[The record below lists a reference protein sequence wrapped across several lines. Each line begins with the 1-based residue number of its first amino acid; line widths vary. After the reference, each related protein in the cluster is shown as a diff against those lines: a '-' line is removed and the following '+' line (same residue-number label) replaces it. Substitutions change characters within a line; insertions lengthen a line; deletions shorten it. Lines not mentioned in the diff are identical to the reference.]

1 MPLASAR
8 ALPRPP
14 ALRLGSSPAL
24 SPGLIWAVSA
34 GALLLTAA
42 THAGLPPLS
51 RHMVVHIVLM
61 NVIGP
66 LAVWVVA
73 RLRPALLAVRW
84 HLGWAAVAQM
94 AALWAWHMPAALAGA
109 HASPGVGLT
118 MQASLFTSALW
129 FWMAVAA
136 AMQGR
141 PWQAV
146 AALLGTGK
154 VFCLLGAV
162 LTFSP
167 RYLYPPHLAGRSL
180 HDAASDL
187 SDQQLAG
194 LLMLAACPAAYV
206 LVGVVIAARWLQDM
220 MAGEP

>member
-8 ALPRPP
+8 ALPQPS
-14 ALRLGSSPAL
+14 ALRLGSSVAL
-24 SPGLIWAVSA
+24 SPGLILALSA

-42 THAGLPPLS
+42 AHMALPPLS
-51 RHMVVHIVLM
+51 RHMAVHIVLM

-66 LAVWVVA
+66 LAVWVLA
-73 RLRPALLAVRW
+73 RLRPALLALRW

-94 AALWAWHMPAALAGA
+94 AALWTWHIPAALAGA
-109 HASPGVGLT
+109 HASLGAGLT
-118 MQASLFTSALW
+118 MQASLFASALW

-136 AMQGR
+136 ALHGR
-141 PWQAV
+141 PWQAI

-154 VFCLLGAV
+154 VFCLLGAL

-167 RYLYPPHLAGRSL
+167 RYLYPPHLAAGF
-180 HDAASDL
+180 HDAASSL

-194 LLMLAACPAAYV
+194 LFMLAACPAAYV
-206 LVGVVIAARWLQDM
+206 LAGIVIAARWLHEM
-220 MAGEP
+220 TAGEP